1 MCHPA
6 HDRPNVQKRCHA
18 QAPPAHLYRAR
29 KVFQNWPLVGPLGPR
44 RVRPR
49 LAPPKLQNWPPPHR
63 PNPDP
68 TEPENPKNRG
78 QKTGQFLG
86 PENGPKNGSVFRTFI
101 KIPCS
106 EAEKRTHFQVHFL
119 DLKTVPFF
127 GRGFSISVYRA
138 PQNRDRKRVHFSSLA
153 DPPGTA
159 ALPPSH
165 RAPPLPIPSP
175 PISQSTPH
183 LSKKPSF

>member
-1 MCHPA
+1 MCATLRMTGQMSKKGATRRLRQHTCIAPA
-6 HDRPNVQKRCHA
+6 KCSKIGLWSGPSGLGGCVPGW
-18 QAPPAHLYRAR
+18 PPEA
-29 KVFQNWPLVGPLGPR
+29 
-44 RVRPR
+44 
-49 LAPPKLQNWPPPHR
+49 PKLDPPHR
-63 PNPDP
+63 PSPDP

-153 DPPGTA
+153 DPPGAA